1 MIQSAHVKNLT
12 LTVLCAAVLAACGGG
27 GGSTADQLDT
37 QLNNVRA
44 AQTVSAQIAA
54 LAAPEN
60 LTVNDE
66 AAVNSAVQAYN
77 KLPDDQKAYIS
88 SESVATLEAAIQAME
103 ANREAAAKVTGT
115 VNSLPDTAAE
125 IDTPAEEKLLTDANA
140 AYSALTDNQKTWLAA
155 QTEKKLSTLA
165 ASLITDNNSLAPLS
179 LPAPLHT
186 AFISSAGAQ
195 QHNPH
200 TQLRTVDGK
209 PDLRDDQ
216 IGLIRTLA
224 INPNASVIVD
234 GAVLSGNQSVEYRTP
249 ASGSTKVSS
258 AGSTQID
265 REPLNGKSRNYSPV
279 TTSQDSKIAA
289 AYIQK
294 EEAYKA
300 LLEAVGTDVEKTGQV
315 EAYKNALT
323 AYQDL
328 VDLSL
333 GVDTGNKVN
342 NQSERA
348 KAEQDK
354 DTAYNNLKE
363 VISSDKNMSDALDK
377 FKNSQEEYARLWN
390 ERGLVEGNIRET
402 MNTLAFYK
410 KDANGL
416 VFDKAFDGVYI
427 ISFTDGTRL
436 VLQDPAAAGW
446 TYQTFAHYVDPKN
459 GVTHGYQSIGDETT
473 DMPTS
478 GTATYKGITTAYLT
492 NNGNNDRQLTAN
504 VTAVADF
511 AKRALRFST
520 DNSQIHALD
529 VNGKRVS
536 TAAAGYDLRAN
547 ATWAEGGN
555 SFKGDAATVD
565 KNMSGSLNG
574 KFFGGAAAEIGGT
587 YGLKSADGNTQLIGG
602 YGAKRP

>member
-27 GGSTADQLDT
+27 GSSTVDKLDT
-37 QLNNVRA
+37 QLNNVHA

-54 LAAPEN
+54 LATPEN

-66 AAVNSAVQAYN
+66 AAVNSAAQAYN
-77 KLPDDQKAYIS
+77 KLPDAQKAYIS
-88 SESVATLEAAIQAME
+88 SESVATLEAAIQAMA

-216 IGLIRTLA
+216 IGLIRTLEFSDNDPVKLDGVIITNKNSVGDA
-224 INPNASVIVD
+224 TTISFATPNSSISKVFSGGNSQEDISAHTGDDPNTYFSNVKTTIDPRIVENYNKLE
-234 GAVLSGNQSVEYRTP
+234 AAKTALEAAEKALAQAQSNSD
-249 ASGSTKVSS
+249 ATK
-258 AGSTQID
+258 
-265 REPLNGKSRNYSPV
+265 EEL
-279 TTSQDSKIAA
+279 AA
-289 AYIQK
+289 AQK
-294 EEAYKA
+294 TRDDA
-300 LLEAVGTDVEKTGQV
+300 LAD
-315 EAYKNALT
+315 
-323 AYQDL
+323 
-328 VDLSL
+328 
-333 GVDTGNKVN
+333 KVKI
-342 NQSERA
+342 E
-348 KAEQDK
+348 
-354 DTAYNNLKE
+354 TAYNNDRQLRRYLE
-363 VISSDKNMSDALDK
+363 KNTTDAT
-377 FKNSQEEYARLWN
+377 SA
-390 ERGLVEGNIRET
+390 
-402 MNTLAFYK
+402 LAYFK
-410 KDANGL
+410 KDKNGL

-427 ISFTDGTRL
+427 IQFTDGTRI
-436 VLQDPAAAGW
+436 VLHDPAAAGW

>member
-27 GGSTADQLDT
+27 GSSTVDKLDT
-37 QLNNVRA
+37 QLNNVHA

-54 LAAPEN
+54 LATPEN

-66 AAVNSAVQAYN
+66 AAVNSAAQAYN
-77 KLPDDQKAYIS
+77 KLPDAQKAYIS
-88 SESVATLEAAIQAME
+88 SESVAALKAAIEAVV

-125 IDTPAEEKLLTDANA
+125 IDTPAEEKLLTDANT

-165 ASLITDNNSLAPLS
+165 ATVITDNNSLAPLN

-186 AFISSAGAQ
+186 AFISSSGAQ

-200 TQLRTVDGK
+200 MQLRTVDGK
-209 PDLRDDQ
+209 PALRDDQ

-234 GAVLSGNQSVEYRTP
+234 GAVLSSDQSFEYRTP

-258 AGSTQID
+258 AGNTLINTNDDQL
-265 REPLNGKSRNYSPV
+265 R
-279 TTSQDSKIAA
+279 QD
-289 AYIQK
+289 IQ
-294 EEAYKA
+294 
-300 LLEAVGTDVEKTGQV
+300 
-315 EAYKNALT
+315 
-323 AYQDL
+323 
-328 VDLSL
+328 
-333 GVDTGNKVN
+333 
-342 NQSERA
+342 
-348 KAEQDK
+348 
-354 DTAYNNLKE
+354 
-363 VISSDKNMSDALDK
+363 
-377 FKNSQEEYARLWN
+377 
-390 ERGLVEGNIRET
+390 ET
-402 MNTLAFYK
+402 MDTLAFYK
-410 KDANGL
+410 KDKNGL

-427 ISFTDGTRL
+427 IQFTDGTRI
-436 VLQDPAAAGW
+436 VLHDPAAAGW

-565 KNMSGSLNG
+565 KNMGGSLNG